1 MSHSLT
7 YCNSFAPGHQV
18 HWIQA
23 KVKRAEPRYDAE
35 VEVLSKHQIRI
46 SYLDQTKVFSHHD
59 CNQIQAALDV
69 AIFDYIKF
77 APTALLLY
85 IQTERPN
92 GQHQGA
98 FSLSYLCEGE
108 LTNCV
113 APDPTA
119 VSISDIELEE

>member
-1 MSHSLT
+1 MPHSLT
-7 YCNSFAPGHQV
+7 NCASYKPGHQV

-23 KVKRAEPRYDAE
+23 KVKREEPRYAAR
-35 VEVLSKHQIRI
+35 VEVLSKNQIRI
-46 SYLDQTKVFSHHD
+46 SYLDQTKVFSHHACD
-59 CNQIQAALDV
+59 QIQAALDRAV
-69 AIFDYIKF
+69 LGYIKF
-77 APTALLLY
+77 APTAQLLY
-85 IQTERPN
+85 IQTEEPI
-92 GQHQGA
+92 GEHQGV